1 MNTDGN
7 VGVLMDF
14 TSVCGGADPNTLCM
28 VGPDLKLAKANRLP
42 PKFTKLSPQARICN
56 LLSEVKSIN
65 TSHCL
70 LQFRWKCFL
79 FYFYNDRLVLACD
92 SVAEAYYT
100 MFILFYQNCQFT

>member
-14 TSVCGGADPNTLCM
+14 TSVGGGADPNTLCM
-28 VGPDLKLAKANRLP
+28 VGPDPKLAKANHLP

-65 TSHCL
+65 TSH
-70 LQFRWKCFL
+70 
-79 FYFYNDRLVLACD
+79 FYCNLGG
-92 SVAEAYYT
+92 SVFFFFF
-100 MFILFYQNCQFT
+100 FIMTC